1 MHFKCCEQSVKDKN
15 LNYVFTI
22 VSNLSNLLP
31 LWQIFVLQHFTLV
44 FKWSS
49 CFSRDALGVH
59 SECTS
64 LDSLGCAEGTF
75 RVHFAWK
82 AWASEVIDYEH
93 RDMYRHWYTDNR
105 NEIWHYNHLPDSHWL
120 TDIKRLHKDDD
131 HSLSCH
137 NLSPNVHWG
146 SKFVPNQLTLKFVKQ
161 QRHNGPIL
169 LNP

>member
-1 MHFKCCEQSVKDKN
+1 MA
-15 LNYVFTI
+15 
-22 VSNLSNLLP
+22 
-31 LWQIFVLQHFTLV
+31 FTLL
-44 FKWSS
+44 FKWFS

-82 AWASEVIDYEH
+82 AWNSEVIDYEH
-93 RDMYRHWYTDNR
+93 RDMYRHWYIDNR
-105 NEIWHYNHLPDSHWL
+105 SEIWHYNHLPDSHWL
-120 TDIKRLHKDDD
+120 TDVKRLHKDDD
-131 HSLSCH
+131 HSLSCN

-169 LNP
+169 LNQLGKVPKKFLGLHHPVTPGVLDAHSQN